1 VEGLLGSDGEED
13 VKAALEG
20 LSAGVAGSEVKQ
32 RAFVERFG
40 VVRIVGLLGHGS
52 AGVQA
57 KACDVV
63 RALTTNCASNR
74 VAFGEGGVVEG
85 GVTHKAFIFITGITG
100 LETLQRCNG
109 LYDLTNQTF
118 NGYPVYVNRSD
129 RGLYLVHRNG
139 DWEIKQSSEK
149 DSDGRGAAF
158 VQGGCPLE
166 ACVSRVWKVN
176 GHKGFI
182 DQPSVNIVLGEE
194 GERQVKCSY
203 ELARTGKPSLY
214 FLHTRAG
221 R

>member
-1 VEGLLGSDGEED
+1 VEGLLGSDGEEGL
-13 VKAALEG
+13 KAALEG

-63 RALTTNCASNR
+63 RALTSNCALNR

-85 GVTHKAFIFITGITG
+85 VVSHKAFIFITGITG
-100 LETLQRCNG
+100 HEILQRCNG
-109 LYDLTNQTF
+109 VYDLTNQTL
-118 NGYPVYVNRSD
+118 NGYPVYVSRSG
-129 RGLYLVHRNG
+129 RGLCLVHRNG
-139 DWEIKQSSEK
+139 EWGIQQLSKKESNV
-149 DSDGRGAAF
+149 GRAAY

-166 ACVSRVWKVN
+166 ACVSRVWKVI
-176 GHKGFI
+176 GHGGYI
-182 DQPSVNIVLGEE
+182 DQPSVKIVLGEE
-194 GERQVKCSY
+194 GERQVRCCY
-203 ELARTGKPSLY
+203 ELARTGKPSLQ